1 MPIPNT
7 NVAYKEGFGFALVA
21 YRMIMMIALLL
32 AFTASTVDG
41 HASEV
46 CTSCAAMNIGDIIM
60 GYSVGSSSARSI
72 TVTRSGSALS
82 DGGTYSAGET
92 LTLAVSPAASVQ
104 CVITATGG
112 TISSGSCSNLRTCGC
127 TGTITMPSDGSSV
140 SFAAYWAP
148 HKTQVLKTSSTIT
161 LSASSD
167 PTPTP
172 TAVPTGPTYAP
183 TYSPT
188 SVTITYSVKMTVTLD
203 GLSVDDVDG
212 NEATIEGLV
221 ATQLGVDANR
231 VVLLMV
237 VASSGR
243 RRLLSSIMNTNNNN
257 KRGVTASVISRLLSS
272 GATLSFQITDF
283 ATSAA
288 ASTAQNTMETY
299 VEATGSSSFV
309 GEVNTNLG
317 TSATGATVDE
327 SGTVDTSLSST
338 LAAYDHSCEVAS
350 DHHLY
355 WKVNDGDSSVSA
367 LLYLAGSSV
376 SQRWISLGV
385 VEDDADTMVA
395 STGSTNPRQ
404 VYMYKPSV
412 PAAGLF
418 SIDGYTSGD
427 FSSDNIARTD
437 DITGIDMVEAGDDY
451 VILSISYSTDT
462 GVSTDVGL
470 NLGVGQS
477 NRLMWASGSAAWPAM
492 HDSSGK
498 GFVDVFWMDGECDDL
513 TITMPA
519 SLWFIF
525 MPLVLIILFNSRFS
539 LFRIA
544 SDRQKGVERDW
555 LQWARAK
562 MGLVGASVM
571 GNVVIIVYQLILLG
585 VAFAWYVDGESIAR
599 ASGVAAIM
607 NFWISLIP
615 TSKSSLLLYLTGVP
629 YDRAVKYHRIITTN
643 AMSWSL
649 IHAISVLSSNASSLS
664 TLLDSNME
672 YGLQRVQ
679 PIYGLMA
686 LGVFLIMT
694 SIAIN
699 PSIRTRFYRL
709 FSWSHQLFLPGIL
722 LIMIHIWHTP
732 YSLATGFIPGLVL
745 QLWDRIRRWSLL
757 FNARYGALR
766 VVSAGTDSRR
776 KGDTEYVKISLPA
789 DSRRAQQLWREWH
802 DALFASNATTTSNT
816 SATMESFDG
825 LGQYYFI
832 NVPDAAMTEWHPATA
847 TTHESGSDGSIT
859 FNMKVVGPWTKKL
872 AALAHGGGAN
882 GNPSVKIA
890 VDGPYGSLAIDLSA
904 MREIVL
910 VAGGIGIT
918 PIISILDRLYA
929 VAAGDLDATSRYPL
943 LKTVTVIWTFRES
956 QKVALLSQFGDR
968 LLGLPLK
975 GRGGAK
981 SVQQAKRGSGSVEMG
996 AMKSGRSKGSTGN
1009 SKSAVV
1015 PQYTQVTQYGAD
1027 TDDYGRTVG
1036 RSGSTGGVVQVN
1048 VTCYAT
1054 GEGGES
1060 ASETPSG
1067 VSVKLM
1073 KKRPK
1078 VDTPIFE
1085 AAMRCREANAGPCG
1099 VVVCGPDALTRD
1111 VRAAAASDNQCDGWV
1126 ELHTE
1131 SFTL

>member
-1 MPIPNT
+1 M
-7 NVAYKEGFGFALVA
+7 
-21 YRMIMMIALLL
+21 
-32 AFTASTVDG
+32 
-41 HASEV
+41 
-46 CTSCAAMNIGDIIM
+46 
-60 GYSVGSSSARSI
+60 
-72 TVTRSGSALS
+72 
-82 DGGTYSAGET
+82 
-92 LTLAVSPAASVQ
+92 
-104 CVITATGG
+104 
-112 TISSGSCSNLRTCGC
+112 
-127 TGTITMPSDGSSV
+127 
-140 SFAAYWAP
+140 
-148 HKTQVLKTSSTIT
+148 
-161 LSASSD
+161 
-167 PTPTP
+167 
-172 TAVPTGPTYAP
+172 PTGPTYAP
-183 TYSPT
+183 TYAPT

-212 NEATIEGLV
+212 NEAAIEGLV
-221 ATQLGVDANR
+221 ATQLGVDATR

-237 VASSGR
+237 VTSSGR
-243 RRLLSSIMNTNNNN
+243 RRVLSSIMNTNSN
-257 KRGVTASVISRLLSS
+257 KRGVTTAASMISRLLSS

-288 ASTAQNTMETY
+288 ASTAQSTMETY

-309 GEVNTNLG
+309 GEINTNLG
-317 TSATGATVDE
+317 TSATWATVDE
-327 SGTVDTSLSST
+327 SGTVDSSLSST

-355 WKVNDGDSSVSA
+355 WKVNDGDNSVSA

-395 STGSTNPRQ
+395 SAGSINPRQ

-418 SIDGYTSGD
+418 SIDGYTSDD
-427 FSSDNIARTD
+427 FSSDNTARTD
-437 DITGIDMVEAGDDY
+437 GITGIDMVEAGDDY

-470 NLGVGQS
+470 SIGVGQS
-477 NRLMWASGSAAWPAM
+477 NRIMWASGSAAWPAM

-544 SDRQKGVERDW
+544 SDREKGVERNW
-555 LQWARAK
+555 LQSARAK
-562 MGLVGASVM
+562 IGPLEASAM
-571 GNVVIIVYQLILLG
+571 CNVVMIVYQLIILG

-607 NFWISLIP
+607 NFWIALIP

-629 YDRAVKYHRIITTN
+629 YDRAVKYHRIITMN
-643 AMSWSL
+643 AMYWSL

-664 TLLDSNME
+664 ALLDSNME

-694 SIAIN
+694 SIAVN

-722 LIMIHIWHTP
+722 LIIIHIWHTP
-732 YSLATGFIPGLVL
+732 YSLAAGFIPGLVL

-757 FNARYGALR
+757 FTARCGALR
-766 VVSAGTDSRR
+766 VVGAGADCRR
-776 KGDTEYVKISLPA
+776 NDDTEYVEISLPA
-789 DSRRAQQLWREWH
+789 DSRSTQKLLREWH
-802 DALFASNATTTSNT
+802 DALFASSATTASNT

-832 NVPDAAMTEWHPATA
+832 NVPGAAMTEWHPATA
-847 TTHESGSDGSIT
+847 TTHEPGSNGNIT

-872 AALAHGGGAN
+872 AALAHKGGAH
-882 GNPSVKIA
+882 GNLSVKIA

-929 VAAGDLDATSRYPL
+929 VAAGDSEATSRYPL

-956 QKVALLSQFGDR
+956 QKVALLTQFGDR
-968 LLGLPLK
+968 LMGVPSR
-975 GRGGAK
+975 GRGGVN
-981 SVQQAKRGSGSVEMG
+981 SVQNTKRGGGSVEMG
-996 AMKSGRSKGSTGN
+996 AMKGGRSRGSSGN
-1009 SKSAVV
+1009 SRSAVA

-1027 TDDYGRTVG
+1027 ADDYDSTFG
-1036 RSGSTGGVVQVN
+1036 RSSSTGGVLRVN

-1073 KKRPK
+1073 KKRPE

-1111 VRAAAASDNQCDGWV
+1111 VRAAARSDNQCDGWV

-1131 SFTL
+1131 SFAL